1 MKLPNPKQLIAGAFV
16 AAAMVAP
23 APALAQD
30 DPQEAEQRRAEERA
44 ARRAERAQQA
54 AQAEQ
59 ERARAEEAAQQ
70 AREAAREAARAVPPV
85 QPVPQVA
92 PARVFPQ
99 AQGAPHVW
107 QVRPAQVETKPQTY
121 LGVST
126 RQLTPDV
133 AAHIGEVPEGV
144 GLIVSFVDAEGPAG
158 KAGLQEHDVLVK
170 IDDQWLIN
178 PQQFSVLVRMHKAG
192 DEATL
197 TVYRKGEEQEIGV
210 ELIEKELPVAQ
221 NFFGQMEL
229 TPLAVPGFGE
239 GLEGLQGELAPMAVP
254 GLWHG
259 ALELD
264 AARREEIEQKVQ
276 EAMRQLEEQMARGQQ
291 NMPELREHMQAL
303 RESLRSR
310 ELDLE
315 RLRRDAAPGSELMQ
329 RGLTRGGRLLI
340 NNEEMSLSM
349 LNEDDEITVKISDA
363 DGETVY
369 EGPFPT
375 DEQVE
380 ELPDAAKEIIEQA
393 RKYLPG
399 AKEPQEAEEE
409 SLDPEASPAPDRARR
424 QRVRA

>member
-1 MKLPNPKQLIAGAFV
+1 
-16 AAAMVAP
+16 
-23 APALAQD
+23 
-30 DPQEAEQRRAEERA
+30 
-44 ARRAERAQQA
+44 
-54 AQAEQ
+54 
-59 ERARAEEAAQQ
+59 
-70 AREAAREAARAVPPV
+70 
-85 QPVPQVA
+85 
-92 PARVFPQ
+92 VFPQ

-254 GLWHG
+254 GLWRG

-349 LNEDDEITVKISDA
+349 LNEDDEITVKISD
-363 DGETVY
+363 
-369 EGPFPT
+369 PT
-375 DEQVE
+375 
-380 ELPDAAKEIIEQA
+380 A
-393 RKYLPG
+393 RPSTKVRSRRTSRSRSSPT
-399 AKEPQEAEEE
+399 PPRR
-409 SLDPEASPAPDRARR
+409 SSSRRASTCPAPRSPRR
-424 QRVRA
+424 PKRSRWTPRRPRPLIAPAASASAPERG